1 MTPTRLQRPFNHL
14 VAATLLGL
22 AITGA
27 ARAQYWEGGQL
38 LLEPAQPEFAGW
50 YGAAVA
56 VGDFNG
62 DGYDDIAVGAPFM
75 DLSAHSSGRVEIWFG
90 QPGRFFFRSNP
101 LSFAKPDSFAG
112 TSLAAGD
119 FDHDGKDE
127 LAFSAP
133 SYPSVDAHG
142 TAHPG
147 AGRVGIV
154 KCNFGTCW
162 IAQTLDELNTWDLV
176 PRDDDR
182 FGWTLAT
189 GNFNDD
195 TLDDLAVGVPGD
207 DRAAGTD
214 TGSAVVFYGDFDAPL
229 LGTRQNTAFNLVIA
243 AGENGID
250 GTPGPFDEM
259 GDALVAC
266 DVDHDGIDDLAIGA
280 PIRTVGGAT
289 AAGQVHILRGFPS
302 GLVDA
307 GQQLLS
313 DDDFP
318 NGQSQQGDDF
328 GAALGCLRHRYLV
341 IGVPGQQVKPTGAD
355 TPVDGAGKALVV
367 PPSVGGADPAN
378 AETLN
383 ENNDAG
389 GSVPEKDDHFG
400 QALSP
405 PVRLS
410 GSPAGSPAHDA
421 LIVGAPDEN
430 INGVPDCG
438 LTDTYLVRDNPI
450 PGNVVRAVQTLSDL
464 AGFLS
469 APARPEDG
477 WGDATA
483 IGDFD
488 NDGQPDLVVGLIRY
502 AAGGQEESGAVQ
514 VLFGALFADGFE
526 SHSLARWSAHSP

>member
-1 MTPTRLQRPFNHL
+1 MTATRLQRPFTCL
-14 VAATLLGL
+14 VAAALLGL

-27 ARAQYWEGGQL
+27 ARAQYWEVGQL
-38 LLEPAQPEFAGW
+38 LFQSAQPQFAGW
-50 YGAAVA
+50 YGSSVA

-62 DGYDDIAVGAPFM
+62 DGYDDIAVGAFFE
-75 DLSAHSSGRVEIWFG
+75 DQSAGSVEIWFG

-101 LSFAKPDSFAG
+101 LSFGEPHSFAG

-119 FDHDGKDE
+119 FDHDGKDD

-154 KCNFGTCW
+154 KCNFGNCW

-176 PRDDDR
+176 PKDDDH

-189 GNFNDD
+189 GDFNND
-195 TLDDLAVGVPGD
+195 TLDDLAVGVPDD
-207 DRAAGTD
+207 DRAAGTN
-214 TGSAVVFYGDFDAPL
+214 TGSGVVFYGDHDAPL
-229 LGTRQNTAFNLVIA
+229 LGTRQNLAYNLVIA
-243 AGENGID
+243 AGENGIS
-250 GTPGPFDEM
+250 GTPGPSDAM

-266 DVDHDGIDDLAIGA
+266 DVDRDGYDDLAIGA
-280 PIRTVGGAT
+280 PIRTVGGAA
-289 AAGQVHILRGFPS
+289 AAGQVHILRGYPS
-302 GLVDA
+302 GLVQA

-318 NGQSQQGDDF
+318 GGQSQMGDDF
-328 GAALGCLRHRYLV
+328 GTALSCLRHHYLV

-355 TPVDGAGKALVV
+355 TFVSGAGKVLVV
-367 PPSVGGADPAN
+367 PPSTGGADPAN
-378 AETLN
+378 SETLN
-383 ENNDAG
+383 ENNDDG
-389 GSVPEKDDHFG
+389 GSIPEKDDHFG

-410 GSPAGSPAHDA
+410 RSPAGSRAHDA

-430 INGVPDCG
+430 VNGVSDCG
-438 LTDTYLVRDNPI
+438 FTDAYLVRDNPT
-450 PGNVVRAVQTLSDL
+450 PGNVVRAVQSLSDR

-469 APARPEDG
+469 APARTVDG
-477 WGDATA
+477 WGDTTA

-488 NDGQPDLVVGLIRY
+488 NDGWPDLVVGLIRY
-502 AAGGQEESGAVQ
+502 PAGGQEESGAVQ

-526 SHSLARWSAHSP
+526 SHGLARWSSHSP